1 MQLRRVV
8 ITGIGAVT
16 PLGLNWADTWAA
28 MIAGKSGVAP
38 ITKFDPTGLPT
49 AYACEVK
56 NFNVGDYMDT
66 AESRRADQYEHFAVA
81 AAKQALQDAKLVI
94 TPDICEDVGVVLGSS
109 VGGHKSLVAE
119 HDVLNQKGV
128 RRVNPFIVPMFMPN
142 GGAGMVAIV
151 AHAQGPSYSPVSA
164 CATGND
170 SIGQAFDLVRFG
182 KAKAMLAGGA
192 DATVA
197 KLGMTGFAQIGAL
210 SKVTLPINS
219 PRPFDKKRDGVVIGE
234 GACVMIL
241 EEMEFALARGAR
253 ILAEIVGYGQT
264 TDAHHIIAPSEGGAG
279 AARAMKRALAD
290 ANLQPTDVNYINAH
304 GTATPLNDVSE
315 TKAIKAVFGDYAY
328 KVPTSS
334 TKSMTGHC
342 MGVAGAIEAA
352 ACVSAI
358 NDGVVPPTLN
368 LTEPDLAA
376 GCELDYVPQEARKHA
391 VRVAMNNSFGFGGH
405 NSVLVLKR
413 FEA

>member
-1 MQLRRVV
+1 
-8 ITGIGAVT
+8 
-16 PLGLNWADTWAA
+16 
-28 MIAGKSGVAP
+28 
-38 ITKFDPTGLPT
+38 
-49 AYACEVK
+49 
-56 NFNVGDYMDT
+56 
-66 AESRRADQYEHFAVA
+66 
-81 AAKQALQDAKLVI
+81 
-94 TPDICEDVGVVLGSS
+94 
-109 VGGHKSLVAE
+109 
-119 HDVLNQKGV
+119 
-128 RRVNPFIVPMFMPN
+128 
-142 GGAGMVAIV
+142 
-151 AHAQGPSYSPVSA
+151 
-164 CATGND
+164 
-170 SIGQAFDLVRFG
+170 
-182 KAKAMLAGGA
+182 
-192 DATVA
+192 
-197 KLGMTGFAQIGAL
+197 MTGFAQIGAL

-376 GCELDYVPQEARKHA
+376 GCDLDYVPQEARKHA

>member
-28 MIAGKSGVAP
+28 MTAGKSGVAP

-81 AAKQALQDAKLVI
+81 AAKQALQDAKLII
-94 TPDICEDVGVVLGSS
+94 TPDICEEVGVVIGSS
-109 VGGHKSLVAE
+109 VGGHKTLVAE

-128 RRVNPFIVPMFMPN
+128 RRVNPFIVPMFMHN

-210 SKVTLPINS
+210 SKVMLPINS
-219 PRPFDKKRDGVVIGE
+219 PRPFDKKRDGVVVGE

-241 EEMEFALARGAR
+241 EELEFALARGAR

-315 TKAIKAVFGDYAY
+315 TKAIKTVFGDYAY

-376 GCELDYVPQEARKHA
+376 GCDLDYVPHEARKHA

>member
-28 MIAGKSGVAP
+28 MMAGKSGVAP

-315 TKAIKAVFGDYAY
+315 TKAIKTVFGDYAY

-376 GCELDYVPQEARKHA
+376 GCDLDYVPQEARKHA

>member
-128 RRVNPFIVPMFMPN
+128 RRVNP
-142 GGAGMVAIV
+142 
-151 AHAQGPSYSPVSA
+151 
-164 CATGND
+164 
-170 SIGQAFDLVRFG
+170 
-182 KAKAMLAGGA
+182 
-192 DATVA
+192 
-197 KLGMTGFAQIGAL
+197 
-210 SKVTLPINS
+210 
-219 PRPFDKKRDGVVIGE
+219 
-234 GACVMIL
+234 
-241 EEMEFALARGAR
+241 
-253 ILAEIVGYGQT
+253 
-264 TDAHHIIAPSEGGAG
+264 
-279 AARAMKRALAD
+279 
-290 ANLQPTDVNYINAH
+290 
-304 GTATPLNDVSE
+304 
-315 TKAIKAVFGDYAY
+315 
-328 KVPTSS
+328 
-334 TKSMTGHC
+334 
-342 MGVAGAIEAA
+342 
-352 ACVSAI
+352 
-358 NDGVVPPTLN
+358 
-368 LTEPDLAA
+368 
-376 GCELDYVPQEARKHA
+376 
-391 VRVAMNNSFGFGGH
+391 
-405 NSVLVLKR
+405 LK
-413 FEA
+413 

>member
-28 MIAGKSGVAP
+28 MVAGKSGVAP

-56 NFNVGDYMDT
+56 NFKVGDYMDA

-81 AAKQALQDAKLVI
+81 AAKQALQDAKLII
-94 TPDICEDVGVVLGSS
+94 TPDICEDVGVVVGSS
-109 VGGHKSLVAE
+109 VGGHKTLVAE

-128 RRVNPFIVPMFMPN
+128 RRVNPFIVPMFMHN
-142 GGAGMVAIV
+142 GGAGMVAIA

-210 SKVTLPINS
+210 SKVTLPIDS
-219 PRPFDKKRDGVVIGE
+219 PRPFDKKRDGVVVGE

-241 EEMEFALARGAR
+241 EELEFALARGAR

-264 TDAHHIIAPSEGGAG
+264 TDAYHIIAPSEGGAG

-290 ANLQPTDVNYINAH
+290 ANLQPTDVHYINAH

-315 TKAIKAVFGDYAY
+315 TKAIKTVFGDYAY

-368 LTEPDLAA
+368 LTEPDIAA
-376 GCELDYVPQEARKHA
+376 GCDLDYVPQEARKHA

>member
-28 MIAGKSGVAP
+28 MMAGKSGVAP

-376 GCELDYVPQEARKHA
+376 GCDLDYVPQEARKHA

>member
-28 MIAGKSGVAP
+28 MMAGNSGVAP

-81 AAKQALQDAKLVI
+81 AAKQALQAAKLVI

-109 VGGHKSLVAE
+109 VGGHKTLVAE

-128 RRVNPFIVPMFMPN
+128 RRVNPFIVPMFMHN

-219 PRPFDKKRDGVVIGE
+219 PRPFDKKRDGVGVGE

-253 ILAEIVGYGQT
+253 ILVEIVGYGQT
-264 TDAHHIIAPSEGGAG
+264 TDAHHIIAPSDSGAG

-304 GTATPLNDVSE
+304 GTATPLNDISE
-315 TKAIKAVFGDYAY
+315 TKAIKTVFGDYAY

-376 GCELDYVPQEARKHA
+376 GCDLDYVPQEARKHA